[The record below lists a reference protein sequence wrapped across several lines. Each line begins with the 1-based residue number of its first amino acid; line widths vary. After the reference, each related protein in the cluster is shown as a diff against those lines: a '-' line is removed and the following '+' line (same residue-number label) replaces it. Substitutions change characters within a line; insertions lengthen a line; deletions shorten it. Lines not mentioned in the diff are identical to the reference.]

1 MRLYNGP
8 TSPFGRKVG
17 VLYRELGLA
26 VEEIE
31 IDVYTAEFLDA
42 LNPLRQIPTLELADG
57 RAIYDSSVIC
67 LYLMEMAARPDLLPE
82 DIKFEVLTTCALA
95 DGLMETVLQRR
106 MESLRPEKER
116 SAEGMSKLELRI
128 GRTLA
133 ALAASLDRFSGDG
146 LRLDRVAT
154 ACALEYTSF
163 RFGSDWR
170 EQHPSLS
177 AWCHAFT
184 ARPSFEATRP
194 KS

>member
-8 TSPFGRKVG
+8 TSPFGRKVA

-31 IDVYTAEFLDA
+31 IHVYTAEFLDA

-57 RAIYDSSVIC
+57 RAIYDSSVIS
-67 LYLMEMAARPDLLPE
+67 LYLMELAARPDLLPQE
-82 DIKFEVLTTCALA
+82 IMFDVLTTCALA

-106 MESLRPEKER
+106 MESLRAEKER
-116 SAEGMSKLELRI
+116 SAEAMGKLELRI
-128 GRTLA
+128 GRALRV
-133 ALAASLDRFSGDG
+133 LAASLDRFSGDG
-146 LRLDRVAT
+146 LRLDRIAT

-163 RFGSDWR
+163 RFSSDWC

-177 AWCHAFT
+177 AWCRAFV

-194 KS
+194 RV